1 MGTVTQLVGVGPGAR
16 FRGALIDSLL
26 FQGDF
31 IWIEPVVKGQYGAP
45 IGARVISSEAGKI
58 LIVDDQ
64 GNVGLS
70 LEY

>member
-1 MGTVTQLVGVGPGAR
+1 MWDPVPGLGIIISL
-16 FRGALIDSLL
+16 GALIDSLL